1 MRAVQLTAY
10 GAPGPDTVALVD
22 VPADTPGP
30 GQVAVAVDLAPIN
43 PSDLLLIAGHYGYR
57 PALPTILGAEGVGH
71 VVAVGDGVDT
81 GRVGEQVV
89 VRPTLVDA
97 TWRQHL
103 VIAADDAI
111 AVEGDA
117 AQLSMLGIN
126 PMTAW
131 AMLFGIVDLE
141 PGSWVIQTG
150 ASSATAGM
158 VRALAVRAGLRV
170 LDVAR
175 RPESVAT
182 LSESGAT
189 VVADGPDVARAAR
202 DVLTGESASL
212 IVDAVGGETTAALA
226 GCLSVGGSVVS
237 YSSRGGKPVSVGI
250 ADLVFRG
257 LTVHGF
263 WLRNWQAAQ
272 SAEAVAQRY
281 RDLAALVADGTLH
294 SPVEAIHPLDDV
306 TVALEHAARRDRR
319 GKILLAPNGTPS

>member
-1 MRAVQLTAY
+1 MKAVQLSAY
-10 GAPGPDTVALVD
+10 GAPGPDTVTLVD

-30 GQVAVAVDLAPIN
+30 GQVAVAVDFAPIN

-57 PALPTILGAEGVGH
+57 PTLPTILGAEGVGH

-81 GRVGEQVV
+81 DRVGDQVV

-103 VIAADDAI
+103 VIDADNAI
-111 AVEGDA
+111 AVAGDA

-131 AMLFGIVDLE
+131 AMLFGVVDLE

-158 VRALAVRAGLRV
+158 VRALAVRTGLRV
-170 LDVAR
+170 LDIAR
-175 RPESVAT
+175 RPDSAAALT
-182 LSESGAT
+182 ESGAT
-189 VVADGPDVARAAR
+189 VVVDGPDVARQARAVLAGERAA
-202 DVLTGESASL
+202 L
-212 IVDAVGGETTAALA
+212 IVDGVGGETTAALA
-226 GCLSVGGSVVS
+226 GCLDVGGSVVG
-237 YSSRGGKPVSVGI
+237 YSSRGGQPVSIGI

-263 WLRNWQAAQ
+263 WLRNWQASQ
-272 SAEAVAQRY
+272 SAETIAQRY

-294 SPVEAIHPLDDV
+294 SPIEAVHPLDE
-306 TVALEHAARRDRR
+306 VAAALDHAARRDRR
-319 GKILLAPNGTPS
+319 GKILLAPNGASW